1 MPAKRK
7 SLQKPKAIDGHPAEP
22 HTSAPSTIAVSK
34 RINEPGNNCFAKADG
49 ENGNEQEAKAAIN
62 TAITIMRNYSIS
74 QADLM
79 EADASEK
86 VSRLRRSAPMS
97 AFGLGRAG
105 DFDDPEAGSDT
116 EDGVHRGFAEDGG
129 PIMFGTDADFET
141 E

>member
-79 EADASEK
+79 VREIAHQREN
-86 VSRLRRSAPMS
+86 R
-97 AFGLGRAG
+97 GLLSTVDIWPPSLGGRKSYP
-105 DFDDPEAGSDT
+105 D
-116 EDGVHRGFAEDGG
+116 VGG
-129 PIMFGTDADFET
+129 RP
-141 E
+141 